1 VSHLEDAAQILRE
14 SQRLVVFT
22 GAGMSQE
29 SGIPTFRDALT
40 GLWARYDPTK
50 LATPDAFEADPGLV
64 YRFYEHRR
72 SMLADSRPNAAHV
85 ALAHYQNARD
95 GVTIVTQ
102 NVDGLHQVAGS
113 HPVICL
119 HGDVRFDR
127 CYAGCPGLI
136 SPPPLEQN
144 RPLPPV
150 CPACQKAYLRPAVV
164 WFGELLDPVVW
175 DGAEEAIQGTSALL
189 MIGTSAVV
197 HPAAAL
203 PELVLAQGKPLIE
216 VNPAPTPYS
225 RRATIYFPS
234 TAANVIPQLVSLALI
249 S

>member
-1 VSHLEDAAQILRE
+1 MYDLQDAAQILRQ

-29 SGIPTFRDALT
+29 SGIPTFRDTLT
-40 GLWARYDPTK
+40 GLWARYDPTR

-64 YRFYEHRR
+64 YRFYEQRR
-72 SMLADSRPNAAHV
+72 ANLADSQPNAAHI
-85 ALAHYQNARD
+85 ALAQYQAARD

-102 NVDGLHQVAGS
+102 NVDGLHQLAGS
-113 HPVICL
+113 HSVICL

-127 CYAGCPGLI
+127 CYAGCTGLV
-136 SPPPLEQN
+136 SPPPFEPN
-144 RPLPPV
+144 RALPPL
-150 CPACQKAYLRPAVV
+150 CPVCQKAYLRPAVV
-164 WFGELLDPVVW
+164 WFGEMLDPLEW
-175 DGAEEAIQGTSALL
+175 AAAEDAVTTASAVL
-189 MIGTSAVV
+189 MIGTSALV

-203 PELVLAQGKPLIE
+203 PELILEQGKPLIE
-216 VNPAPTPYS
+216 VNPASTPYS

-234 TAANVIPQLVSLALI
+234 TAGNTIPQLVSLALA